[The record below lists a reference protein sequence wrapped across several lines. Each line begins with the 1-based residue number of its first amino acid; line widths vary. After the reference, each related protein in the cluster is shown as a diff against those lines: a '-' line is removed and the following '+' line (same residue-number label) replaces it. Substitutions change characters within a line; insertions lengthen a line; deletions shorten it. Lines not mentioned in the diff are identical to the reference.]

1 MSNAPPRRH
10 DRTAICGYDAGPMSP
25 RIKKLIGAVVLLIF
39 VAVYALGVMAL
50 AQPLLKDA
58 GPLTSLA
65 FYAVAGLLWIVPV
78 MPLIAW
84 MERK

>member
-1 MSNAPPRRH
+1 MTPAMR
-10 DRTAICGYDAGPMSP
+10 P

-50 AQPLLKDA
+50 AQPLLRDA
-58 GPLTSLA
+58 GPLASFL
-65 FYAVAGLLWIVPV
+65 FYAVAGLAWIVPV
-78 MPLIAW
+78 MPLITW

>member
-1 MSNAPPRRH
+1 MSS
-10 DRTAICGYDAGPMSP
+10 RTHLSP
-25 RIKKLIGAVVLLIF
+25 RVKKLIGAVVLLIF

-50 AQPLLKDA
+50 AQPLLKGA
-58 GPLTSLA
+58 GAVASLL
-65 FYAVAGLLWIVPV
+65 FYAVAGLAWIVPV

>member
-1 MSNAPPRRH
+1 M
-10 DRTAICGYDAGPMSP
+10 DRTGRDNSTSALPCAISAGMSP
-25 RIKKLIGAVVLLIF
+25 RIKKLIGAIVLLIF

-50 AQPLLKDA
+50 AQPLLKGA
-58 GPLTSLA
+58 GPVTSLL
-65 FYAVAGLLWIVPV
+65 FYAIAGLAWILPV

>member
-1 MSNAPPRRH
+1 
-10 DRTAICGYDAGPMSP
+10 MSP
-25 RIKKLIGAVVLLIF
+25 RIKKFIGAIVLLIF
-39 VAVYALGVMAL
+39 VTVYALSVMAL

-58 GPLTSLA
+58 GAVTSLI
-65 FYAVAGLLWIVPV
+65 FYAVAGLAWIVPV